1 MIIQEIA
8 PKIALQMSIT
18 LNGQLCEIGGG
29 AGCGVSKARR
39 PQRETKHETV
49 SAAIST
55 ERQIQ
60 ISLALLIS
68 P

>member
-1 MIIQEIA
+1 MIIQEMA

-18 LNGQLCEIGGG
+18 LNGQLCEIGG
-29 AGCGVSKARR
+29 AGCCVSKARR

-68 P
+68 A

>member
-1 MIIQEIA
+1 MA

-18 LNGQLCEIGGG
+18 LNGQLCEICG